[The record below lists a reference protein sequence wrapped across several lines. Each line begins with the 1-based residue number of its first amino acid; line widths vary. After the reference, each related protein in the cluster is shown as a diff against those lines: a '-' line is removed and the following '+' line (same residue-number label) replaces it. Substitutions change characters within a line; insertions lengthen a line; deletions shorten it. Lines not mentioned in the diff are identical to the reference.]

1 MLCCPCRKL
10 QEGFDLNPKPDETA
24 ISRHIGYV
32 RTGCFSPCVRLRNAN
47 KSTWENRELIS
58 YVLEREFY
66 DDVVWGGGVVNVLY
80 GYRRQCS
87 LLHRLQPLS
96 VGSKVF

>member
-32 RTGCFSPCVRLRNAN
+32 RTELFFALREGE
-47 KSTWENRELIS
+47 KR
-58 YVLEREFY
+58 
-66 DDVVWGGGVVNVLY
+66 
-80 GYRRQCS
+80 
-87 LLHRLQPLS
+87 
-96 VGSKVF
+96 K